1 MPHAVTEHKK
11 SGIMPLTLGA
21 IGVVFG
27 DIGTSPLYAL
37 KECFSG
43 HHPLTADKDHILG
56 VISLIFWLLMGIV
69 SYKYVTIIMRADNRG
84 EGGSLALLALVQR
97 STRNPILVTLFG
109 ILGIFAAGLFYG
121 DSMIT
126 PAISVLSA
134 VEGLELAAPSL
145 SKFVIPITLFVLIG
159 LFILQKHGTAL
170 IGALFGPVM
179 AMWFTS
185 LALLGILNIIK
196 APEILWA
203 LNPYH
208 AFHFFVL
215 DKWMAFLA
223 LGAVVLAVTGAEALY
238 SDMGHFGRSPIRL
251 AWFYLVLP
259 ALMLNYMGQGSVL
272 LTNPE
277 AIENPFYYSVPEWG
291 LMPMVVLATLSAVIA
306 SQSVITGA
314 YSLTKQAIQL
324 GFLPRLTVVHTSGK
338 EMGQI
343 YIPFVN
349 WLLLISIVGL
359 VLGFGTSS
367 KLAAAYGIAV
377 TGTMLV
383 STLLILALM
392 MLRWRWA
399 PWKIA
404 AFGAVFLTVDISL
417 FSANATKITHGG
429 WFPLAIGL
437 VVFVMLTT
445 WKRGRS
451 LLSAKLRDEAMPL
464 EDFLGSL
471 STRVNRVSGTAAFM
485 TGQTAGV
492 PHALLHNMKHNK
504 ILHERNLLLT
514 VKVEEVA
521 HVPAEQRLDVTDLGK
536 GFYRVLIHYGFMDDP
551 DVPAALSLG
560 EKCALPIRLMDT
572 SFFLSRET
580 IIPKVGPG
588 MMMWREALFAWMSRN
603 AATAMDF
610 FNLPTN
616 RVVEL
621 GTQIEI

>member
-1 MPHAVTEHKK
+1 MQQVVTEHKK
-11 SGIMPLTLGA
+11 AGILPLTLGA

-37 KECFSG
+37 KECFAG
-43 HHPLTADKDHILG
+43 HHPLAADKDHILG

-69 SYKYVTIIMRADNRG
+69 SFKYVTIIMRADNRG

-97 STRNPILVTLFG
+97 STRNPMLITIFG

-134 VEGLELAAPSL
+134 VEGIEIATPSL
-145 SKFVIPITLFVLIG
+145 KELVIPITLFVLIG
-159 LFILQKHGTAL
+159 LFFLQKHGTA
-170 IGALFGPVM
+170 IVGALFGPVM

-185 LALLGILNIIK
+185 LALLGVLNIVK

-215 DKWMAFLA
+215 DKWTAFLA

-238 SDMGHFGRSPIRL
+238 SDMGHFGRRPIRL

-259 ALMLNYMGQGSVL
+259 ALMLNYMGQGAVL
-272 LTNPE
+272 ITNPA

-291 LMPMVVLATLSAVIA
+291 LIPMVVLATLSAVIA
-306 SQSVITGA
+306 SQAVITGA

-338 EMGQI
+338 EIGQI

-349 WLLLISIVGL
+349 WLLLISIVAL

-392 MLRWRWA
+392 MLRWRWN
-399 PWKIA
+399 PWKIGMIA
-404 AFGAVFLTVDISL
+404 VVFLSVDLAL

-429 WFPLAIGL
+429 WFPLAVGMI
-437 VVFVMLTT
+437 VFLMLTT

-451 LLSAKLRDEAMPL
+451 LLSERLRDEAMPL
-464 EDFLGSL
+464 EDFLSSL
-471 STRVNRVSGTAAFM
+471 SSRVNRVTGTAVFM
-485 TGQTAGV
+485 TGQMAGV

-521 HVPAEQRLDVTDLGK
+521 HVPPDQRLEVTDLGK
-536 GFYRVLIHYGFMDDP
+536 GFYRVVIHYGFMDDP

-560 EKCALPIRLMDT
+560 EKCGLPIRLMDT

-588 MMMWREALFAWMSRN
+588 MAIWREALFAWMSRN

>member
-1 MPHAVTEHKK
+1 MQHAVEEKRA
-11 SGIMPLTLGA
+11 GVLPLTLGA

-37 KECFSG
+37 KEVFSG
-43 HHPLTADKDHILG
+43 HHPMAADEPHILG
-56 VISLIFWLLMGIV
+56 VVSLIFWLLMVAV
-69 SYKYVTIIMRADNRG
+69 SFKYLTVIMRADNRG

-97 STRNPILVTLFG
+97 STRNPFFLGLFG

-134 VEGLELAAPSL
+134 VEGVGIVAPALE
-145 SKFVIPITLFVLIG
+145 KFIIPITLVVLTILFFLQRKGTTLIG
-159 LFILQKHGTAL
+159 K
-170 IGALFGPVM
+170 LFGPVM

-185 LALLGILNIIK
+185 LALIGLYNIIEE
-196 APEILWA
+196 PQILWA

-208 AFHFFVL
+208 AVHFFIL
-215 DKWMAFLA
+215 DKWTAFLA

-238 SDMGHFGRSPIRL
+238 SDMGHFGRGPIRL

-259 ALMLNYMGQGSVL
+259 ALMLNYMGQGAML
-272 LTNPE
+272 IDHPE
-277 AIENPFYYSVPEWG
+277 AISNPFYYSVPEWG
-291 LMPMVVLATLSAVIA
+291 VVPMIVLATFSAVIA
-306 SQSVITGA
+306 SQAVITGA
-314 YSLTKQAIQL
+314 YSVTKQAIQL
-324 GFLPRLTVVHTSGK
+324 GFLPRLTVRHTSNK
-338 EMGQI
+338 EIGQI

-349 WLLLISIVGL
+349 WMLLISIIAL

-377 TGTMLV
+377 TGTMLI
-383 STLLILALM
+383 STILIVALM
-392 MLRWRWA
+392 VLRWKWA
-399 PWKIA
+399 MWKIVLFA
-404 AFGAVFLTVDISL
+404 AVFLSIDLAL
-417 FSANATKITHGG
+417 FSANATKITGGG
-429 WFPLAIGL
+429 WFPLAIGMA
-437 VVFVMLTT
+437 VFVMLTT
-445 WKRGRS
+445 WKRGRN
-451 LLSAKLRDEAMPL
+451 LLAIKLRAEAMPL
-464 EDFLGSL
+464 QDFLNSI
-471 STRVNRVSGTAAFM
+471 SRRTDRVRGTAVFM
-485 TGQTAGV
+485 TGQSAGV

-521 HVPAEQRLDVTDLGK
+521 HVSEEQRLEVSDLGQ
-536 GFYRVLIHYGFMDDP
+536 GFYRILIHYGFMDNP
-551 DVPAALSLG
+551 DVPAALHLA
-560 EKCALPIRLMDT
+560 EKHGLVIKMMDT

-580 IIPKVGPG
+580 IIPRVGPG
-588 MMMWREALFAWMSRN
+588 MSVWREALFAWMSRN

-610 FNLPTN
+610 FKIPTN